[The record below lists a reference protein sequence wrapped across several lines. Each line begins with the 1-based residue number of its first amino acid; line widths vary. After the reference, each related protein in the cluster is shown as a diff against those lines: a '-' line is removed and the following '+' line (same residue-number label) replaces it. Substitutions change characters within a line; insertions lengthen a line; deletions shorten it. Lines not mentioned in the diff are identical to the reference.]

1 MLTEIYESI
10 DNNILYI
17 NNEILILKVGFQTK
31 FEMFLFHKD
40 VNKTLN
46 SINYWSLIWISTISK
61 SNIVFC
67 FDYHLPLFKSVE
79 IERSSHALF
88 YFNQV
93 SPGIFVF

>member
-46 SINYWSLIWISTISK
+46 SINY
-61 SNIVFC
+61 
-67 FDYHLPLFKSVE
+67 
-79 IERSSHALF
+79 
-88 YFNQV
+88 
-93 SPGIFVF
+93 